1 MNNNRSNDNN
11 EPGSK
16 HEENDAVIYSPSSLE
31 SSVEEPPKSS
41 NTPESL
47 DSPQKSQSSDDT
59 DMLMNINFDIETG
72 ETDSKFN
79 NSSFYIK
86 SFNQNQ
92 FEKITP
98 NHSDLENLFI
108 TDISFHSR
116 YILSNS
122 PVNSGDVSDVE
133 SESNDVS
140 QLHVDGQKEIINSCS
155 SQSYHT
161 DHSPDYGKKINSNSN
176 SQYKKLSYKEVEKF
190 IEKYYDIKS
199 DNKYSNE
206 IDILTTFINGQ
217 KNLYIQAKYITQ
229 YKLNL
234 LTFPSVFFTAF
245 ATISTSFTECHP
257 WSSAT
262 MTTLHAMILLLLS
275 LINYLK
281 YESAI
286 QIYLQNARQC
296 DKLLTSLEMA
306 NNRLLFIK
314 RDRDKNQLVLEK
326 IKEIEEKNSEI
337 NSTNNVLIPEE
348 VKNLF
353 PVICNVNIFSF
364 IKKIEYYKKTLINK
378 LTDIKNEI
386 RFILYKWENNQI
398 NTNRDN
404 SLVRR
409 VSEVQNVEYFKEKSR
424 LMFLY
429 EAKHKLK
436 DEILELLHA
445 YTYIDTIFSK
455 EISNADSRKK
465 WLGFYYLFFC
475 FKKVDKSYCKTNN
488 LVIDKYFNFIF
499 ADS

>member
-1 MNNNRSNDNN
+1 
-11 EPGSK
+11 
-16 HEENDAVIYSPSSLE
+16 
-31 SSVEEPPKSS
+31 
-41 NTPESL
+41 
-47 DSPQKSQSSDDT
+47 
-59 DMLMNINFDIETG
+59 
-72 ETDSKFN
+72 
-79 NSSFYIK
+79 
-86 SFNQNQ
+86 
-92 FEKITP
+92 
-98 NHSDLENLFI
+98 
-108 TDISFHSR
+108 
-116 YILSNS
+116 
-122 PVNSGDVSDVE
+122 
-133 SESNDVS
+133 
-140 QLHVDGQKEIINSCS
+140 
-155 SQSYHT
+155 
-161 DHSPDYGKKINSNSN
+161 
-176 SQYKKLSYKEVEKF
+176 
-190 IEKYYDIKS
+190 
-199 DNKYSNE
+199 
-206 IDILTTFINGQ
+206 
-217 KNLYIQAKYITQ
+217 
-229 YKLNL
+229 
-234 LTFPSVFFTAF
+234 VFFTAF
-245 ATISTSFTECHP
+245 ATISTAFTECHL

-409 VSEVQNVEYFKEKSR
+409 VSEVQNVEHFKEKSR